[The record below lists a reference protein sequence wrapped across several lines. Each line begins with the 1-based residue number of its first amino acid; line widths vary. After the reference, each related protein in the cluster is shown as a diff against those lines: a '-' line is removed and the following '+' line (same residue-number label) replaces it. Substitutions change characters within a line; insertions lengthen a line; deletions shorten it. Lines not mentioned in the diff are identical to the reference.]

1 MIFEKNIREKIY
13 EKCKNDKEINEFIIE
28 ILKFERDRGTQ
39 WKGKYK
45 ILIEKYAKRRIAS
58 EDK

>member
-13 EKCKNDKEINEFIIE
+13 EKSKNDKELNEFIIE
-28 ILKFERDRGTQ
+28 ILKFEKERGAQ

-45 ILIEKYAKRRIAS
+45 MLIEKYAKRRIAN